1 MNISVSIDFM
11 QLKSAVTQCDVNE
24 KLELLR
30 LLENETFP
38 SRFKKL
44 LEQIKADSLDLDD
57 ITAEVEAVRQARNK
71 EADGVMVKLNA

>member
-11 QLKSAVTQCDVNE
+11 QLKSAVAQCDVNE

-38 SRFKKL
+38 SRFKKF
-44 LEQIKADSLDLDD
+44 LEQVKTDTLSLDD
-57 ITAEVEAVRQARNK
+57 IIAEVEATRQARY
-71 EADGVMVKLNA
+71 NARCN

>member
-11 QLKSAVTQCDVNE
+11 QLKSAVAQCDVNE

-38 SRFKKL
+38 SRFKKF
-44 LEQIKADSLDLDD
+44 LEPVKTDTLSCDD
-57 ITAEVEAVRQARNK
+57 ITAEVEATRQARY
-71 EADGVMVKLNA
+71 NARCN